1 MTPSLKYADDL
12 KRDDFSFDPAQ
23 ENAVAHL
30 QRLYDDLIASAEMA
44 EPERSFFSRVKSKF
58 SAKKQE
64 KTPPMGLYFWGGVG
78 RGKTY
83 LVDTFHDL
91 LPFEEKQRIHFHRF
105 MQQVHAELRSLDR
118 ETDPLAIVAERI
130 AGRVR
135 IICFDEF
142 HVSDIADAMLL
153 GRLFEYLFSHG
164 VALVA
169 TSNLPP
175 DNLYKN
181 GLQRERFLPA
191 IGMIKQFTTVVNVD
205 NEVDYRLR
213 ELEKAEIYHSP
224 LDQAADDNLCFAFE
238 HVAPEVGTRGEAI
251 DFNNRDIA
259 TVRAA
264 DGIIWFEFSAICE
277 GYRSIQDYIE
287 IARCCHT
294 VLIANVR
301 VMDKEHNDTAMRFI
315 NMVDE
320 FYDRKVS
327 LVISAEVPIT
337 ELYQG
342 TKHQFPFQRTESRL
356 LEMQSHDYLM
366 ESHLP

>member
-1 MTPSLKYADDL
+1 M
-12 KRDDFSFDPAQ
+12 
-23 ENAVAHL
+23 AHL
-30 QRLYDDLIASAEMA
+30 QRLYDDLVASSETTR
-44 EPERSFFSRVKSKF
+44 PETGFFSRVKSTF
-58 SAKKQE
+58 GSKKTT
-64 KTPPMGLYFWGGVG
+64 KTPPLGLYFWGGVG

-105 MQQVHAELRSLDR
+105 MQQVHKELRSLNR

-130 AGRVR
+130 AKRVR
-135 IICFDEF
+135 ILCFDEF

-153 GRLFEYLFSHG
+153 GRLFEYLFEHG
-164 VALVA
+164 VVLVA

-175 DNLYKN
+175 DDLYKN
-181 GLQRERFLPA
+181 GLQRERFRPA
-191 IGMIKQFTTVVNVD
+191 IGLIKQHTTVVNVD
-205 NEVDYRLR
+205 NDVDYRLR

-224 LDQAADDNLCFAFE
+224 LDPAAEKNLCFAFE
-238 HVAPEVGTRGEAI
+238 HVAPEVGTRGEAL
-251 DFNNRDIA
+251 DFNNREIP

-264 DGIIWFEFSAICE
+264 DGIIWFEFSELCE
-277 GYRSIQDYIE
+277 GLRSIQDYIE

-294 VLIANVR
+294 VLLANVQI
-301 VMDKEHNDTAMRFI
+301 MGKEHNDTAIRFI

-337 ELYQG
+337 ELYRG
-342 TKHQFPFQRTESRL
+342 IKHQFPFQRTESRL
-356 LEMQSHDYLM
+356 LEMQSHEYLM
-366 ESHLP
+366 ANHLP